1 MTTYATIALPAA
13 LGDRLRAVQ
22 HLAAA
27 PTTLGEYVAAPDRHR
42 SFIDPSGMYCDSS
55 QSCCGT
61 HAEHEI
67 AMGGV
72 TRRTHCV
79 LDTLLLAALEG
90 ATASVRSVSPLSG
103 AVVKLEVGA
112 DGVTAEPSSAVMS
125 FGLRNEDGESVFDT
139 LCPYLNAFLAR
150 GVSAL
155 GRRHPG
161 SDDGRDVRCPGLV
174 LRARSACPGARE
186 RGAGWLVLSRDA
198 ALEGKYGR
206 RRAPAPWWRRQPV
219 GRSK

>member
-139 LCPYLNAFLAR
+139 LCPYLNAFPSHAEYQRWADGTPEATTVAMSVAQAWSFAR
-150 GVSAL
+150 DL
-155 GRRHPG
+155 
-161 SDDGRDVRCPGLV
+161 L
-174 LRARSACPGARE
+174 
-186 RGAGWLVLSRDA
+186 
-198 ALEGKYGR
+198 
-206 RRAPAPWWRRQPV
+206 APAPENGAPD
-219 GRSK
+219 GSS